1 MKKNKHLGSDFDEF
15 LKEEKILA
23 DAEAVATKRVIS
35 FQIEKEMSKKRISKL
50 QMAHKMKT
58 SRSSLNRLLDPSN
71 GAVTLQTLEK
81 AAMILGKRLK
91 IKLA

>member
-15 LKEEKILA
+15 LKEEKIFS

-50 QMAHKMKT
+50 EMAHKMKT
-58 SRSSLNRLLDPSN
+58 SRSSLDRLLDPSN
-71 GAVTLQTLEK
+71 GSVTLQTLEK